1 MRIRLIQF
9 LVIEKTKEE
18 TKNEYGTVQ
27 QGTFLQSGNVSGWLP
42 HCKAE
47 SASMAGGDHTIPVNM
62 VQSEPA
68 DRTTPMNQTQSILSD
83 DDKTVKVDIN
93 TESGEEF
100 AVGWLICIKGNHVGH
115 DFRLHSGRNFIGRGH
130 DMDVRLDGDTSVSR
144 ASQAV
149 VVYDPKSR
157 SYLAQ
162 PGESREL
169 FYVNGEVSL
178 ESKLLKAYDQLEIG
192 NTTPSGS
199 CRFAMTSLTGA
210 R

>member
-1 MRIRLIQF
+1 M
-9 LVIEKTKEE
+9 
-18 TKNEYGTVQ
+18 NMVQ
-27 QGTFLQSGNVSGWLP
+27 CNKGHFYNPEMYPDGCP

-62 VQSEPA
+62 VQSEPVIK
-68 DRTTPMNQTQSILSD
+68 TTPMNQTQSILSD

-192 NTTPSGS
+192 NTTLLFLPLCNDIFDWSKVETDGEE
-199 CRFAMTSLTGA
+199 AK
-210 R
+210 